1 MFFAP
6 QSIINFI
13 NISVEVQTV
22 RDKLSVLKEYFG
34 HDSFR
39 EGQDRITDS
48 LLGGRDVLGIMPTG
62 AGKSICYQ
70 VPALM
75 FDGITIVV
83 SPLISLM
90 KDQVSALVQS
100 GVAAAY
106 INSSLTHAQ
115 YLKVLQNTESGKYKI
130 IYVAPERLCAPA
142 FLGICRN
149 LNISMVAVDEA
160 HCVSQWGQDFRPSY
174 LKIPDFIDA
183 LNSRPVVGAFTA
195 TATGAVRDDIK
206 TLLRLVS
213 PLVVT
218 TGFDRPN
225 LFFSV
230 MQPKNKSIELMKLI
244 KERKNESGIVY
255 CSTRKAVEEVCELLQ
270 KNGFAATRYHA
281 GLDENERRR
290 NQDDFVYDRATIM
303 VATNAFG
310 MGIDKSNVS
319 FVIHYNMPKN
329 MESYYQEAGR
339 AGRDGR
345 SADCTLLYSAKDVRT
360 NQFLINNSEPN
371 PDLTED
377 EQEEVRRRD
386 RERLKQMTFYC
397 TTHKC
402 LRKFILEYFGDKGP
416 ERCEKCSNCLSN
428 HENTDITVD
437 AQKIMSCVA
446 RTGQRYGK
454 KAICDVLR
462 GSKNERLISA
472 GLSRQSTYGIMA
484 DCPEKRL
491 RDIIDHLCENG
502 YMTAQGDEYPI
513 LKLAPKSCG
522 VLTGQETL
530 RMMLEIPQK
539 KKAAAVKDALLPPAD
554 EKLLAALKDL
564 RKSLA
569 MRQSIPA
576 YVVFTDAT
584 LVDMCRLKPKT
595 QEEFMEVS
603 GVGQAKSQRYGEV
616 FLAVIAEFSE

>member
-1 MFFAP
+1 M
-6 QSIINFI
+6 
-13 NISVEVQTV
+13 

-115 YLKVLQNTESGKYKI
+115 YLKVLQNTKNGKYKI

-142 FLGICRN
+142 FLEICRN

-213 PLVVT
+213 PLVFT

-281 GLDENERRR
+281 GLDENERRH
-290 NQDDFVYDRATIM
+290 NQDDFVYDRAPIM

-345 SADCTLLYSAKDVRT
+345 SADCILLYSAKDVRT

-454 KAICDVLR
+454 KVICDVLR

-502 YMTAQGDEYPI
+502 YMTAQCDEYPI
-513 LKLAPKSCG
+513 LKLAPKSRG

-539 KKAAAVKDALLPPAD
+539 KKAAAAKAAPLPPAD

-595 QEEFMEVS
+595 QEAFMEVS

-616 FLAVIAEFSE
+616 FLAVIAEFSEDI